1 MSSISTVIRLN
12 HNYIEYL
19 YLQKNIIDNY
29 IKEKNIDIK
38 EQIEYEFN
46 YKTQEENL
54 LNLKNKLQNI
64 DTIIIYDLNVLGRT
78 TQNVINSIEYFL
90 DNNIR
95 IISINQNLELVNKE
109 DILTKI
115 ILGIVKITINL
126 EKDLMSLRTKES
138 LIDKKIQGI
147 HLGKPKGTIQ
157 KSKFDDQREK
167 IEELLK
173 IGLSIRKISK
183 LLGYNN
189 HIGLNTYIKKRAIR
203 LNIKKY

>member
-29 IKEKNIDIK
+29 IKENNIDIK